1 MGQDTA
7 GNQNG
12 RRASSATGSP
22 EPGRAPR
29 LGGLGPLRVSLL
41 EMSEHSCS
49 SPGARHLAGFCSSHR
64 AVSGAGRR
72 HCVRGQRWKGHGGD
86 ENREQEEGT
95 VSFYKASNGTKPT
108 LATQV

>member
-1 MGQDTA
+1 MEGGA
-7 GNQNG
+7 GHG
-12 RRASSATGSP
+12 RKPERQGHHWLSGASGC
-22 EPGRAPR
+22 APR

-41 EMSEHSCS
+41 EVSEHSCS

-72 HCVRGQRWKGHGGD
+72 HCGRGQRWKGHGGD

-95 VSFYKASNGTKPT
+95 VSFYKASDGTKPT